1 MLSRIETL
9 DQERV
14 KLDRIFADSEYQTG
28 KETDFNKQLLLL
40 LLSLA
45 RTQENEAYFALL
57 DAYKDLIT
65 DNADLDQREKALR
78 NIKNFIL
85 KYEID
90 SGEQRSR
97 LRGVFTSGDRN
108 SPQNRLK
115 QLKKACLNAMSDL
128 EKVFGNKYHEG
139 ILTIQEQI
147 RGCDDFDYLLS
158 LRKNLIDFIRTV
170 TTDVQVEKEE
180 FTDFLLDVSEKLA
193 AIEKEFTASTETA
206 SRYHTDDI
214 SFSKNMENELENM
227 NVSFGRMDS
236 LEGLKFLVASE
247 LEKIRRSLRIKRDEY
262 TDRIEKA
269 RYEQEKLKSTF
280 ETIIGSVREKNR
292 ILEEQS
298 KMDPLTG
305 IYNRRV
311 FEDSI
316 DAELDRFHRY
326 NQPFS
331 LIFFDLDRFK
341 EINDRYGHETG
352 DKVLKAIAGRISEM
366 LRKPD
371 IFARYG
377 GEEFVVILPETPLKQ
392 GLEVAAKLREEI
404 ERAIFEY
411 EDERV
416 PVTLSMGIT
425 GARKTDRQYSSI
437 VNRADNCMYRA
448 KEQGRNRVVSDYDMP
463 EAGDEE

>member
-1 MLSRIETL
+1 MCIR
-9 DQERV
+9 
-14 KLDRIFADSEYQTG
+14 DR
-28 KETDFNKQLLLL
+28 
-40 LLSLA
+40 
-45 RTQENEAYFALL
+45 
-57 DAYKDLIT
+57 
-65 DNADLDQREKALR
+65 
-78 NIKNFIL
+78 
-85 KYEID
+85 
-90 SGEQRSR
+90 
-97 LRGVFTSGDRN
+97 
-108 SPQNRLK
+108 
-115 QLKKACLNAMSDL
+115 
-128 EKVFGNKYHEG
+128 
-139 ILTIQEQI
+139 
-147 RGCDDFDYLLS
+147 
-158 LRKNLIDFIRTV
+158 
-170 TTDVQVEKEE
+170 
-180 FTDFLLDVSEKLA
+180 LA
-193 AIEKEFTASTETA
+193 AIEKEFAASTETA

-214 SFSKNMENELENM
+214 SFSKNMENELENL

-247 LEKIRRSLRIKRDEY
+247 LDKIGRSLRIKRDEY

-371 IFARYG
+371 VFARYG

-392 GLEVAAKLREEI
+392 GLAVAVKLREEI

-425 GARKTDRQYSSI
+425 GAKKTDRQYSSI

-463 EAGDEE
+463 GAGDEE